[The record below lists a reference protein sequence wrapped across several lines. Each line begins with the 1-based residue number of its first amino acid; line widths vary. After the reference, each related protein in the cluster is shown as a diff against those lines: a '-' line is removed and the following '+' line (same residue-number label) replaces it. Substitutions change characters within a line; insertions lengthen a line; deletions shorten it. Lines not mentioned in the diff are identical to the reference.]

1 MSGGVF
7 DSNKTYNDDQSAV
20 ADIVNSGNSLEG
32 FITVGASPSEAKVG
46 ASRLIGR
53 KSLTVFNNSNTTI
66 YWGYTNGVT
75 TSTGT
80 PIFKDQ
86 QVSFAVG
93 DGQSVYLIAGSE
105 GNNVRVTEG
114 A

>member
-7 DSNKTYNDDQSAV
+7 DANKTYNDDQSAV
-20 ADIVNSGNSLEG
+20 ADVLNSGNGVQGSV
-32 FITVGASPSEAKVG
+32 TVGTSFAEAKVG
-46 ASRLIGR
+46 ASRLTGR
-53 KSLTVFNNSNTTI
+53 KSLTVFNNSNATI
-66 YWGYTNGVT
+66 YWGYTNAVT

-86 QVSFAVG
+86 QVEFAVG
-93 DGQSVYLIAGSE
+93 DAQGIFLIAGSA